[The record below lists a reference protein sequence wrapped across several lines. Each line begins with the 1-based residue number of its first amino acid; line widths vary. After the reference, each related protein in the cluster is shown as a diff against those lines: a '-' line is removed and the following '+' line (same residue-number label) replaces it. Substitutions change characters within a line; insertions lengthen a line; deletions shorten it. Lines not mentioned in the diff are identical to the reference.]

1 MALRGNAR
9 LAVNIPYVMALPAV
23 SRSPPVN
30 HIRKQSHYDDDDEE
44 EEDFFQHANKYQ
56 NLAKTKYDVTIAWET
71 VGSFWLG
78 SKAFLQT
85 ELIFHSAKLQFH
97 LFCDGYGSNKVYA
110 FCLTIRKSVNT
121 IWGGSRLGKEE
132 TNGMVPSPPIT
143 LDVRPSAWR
152 NSIRN
157 IVFEYLELVIIYALY
172 TKENTIVASDLEN
185 ARSTFFDYDPMDP
198 HKV

>member
-143 LDVRPSAWR
+143 VGCTTLGLAQFNSQYSLRIFRVGYYICTVHQGKYNCGLRP
-152 NSIRN
+152 
-157 IVFEYLELVIIYALY
+157 
-172 TKENTIVASDLEN
+172 
-185 ARSTFFDYDPMDP
+185 
-198 HKV
+198 